1 MDNQS
6 IRLQR
11 IVLMLGPANISDF
24 ENRLMGKLSAL
35 VIESRKNTQT
45 FMTGDRQQLYQLIS
59 TAFLNELTK

>member
-35 VIESRKNTQT
+35 VIESQANTQT

-59 TAFLNELTK
+59 KAFLNELTK